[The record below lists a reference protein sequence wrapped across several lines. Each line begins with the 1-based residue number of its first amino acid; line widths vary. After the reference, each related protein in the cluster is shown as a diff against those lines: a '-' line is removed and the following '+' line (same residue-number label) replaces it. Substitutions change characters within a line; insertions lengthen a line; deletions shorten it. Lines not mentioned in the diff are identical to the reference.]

1 MVEGGRDLATGAALG
16 IITEDAQ
23 HYSRL
28 VTVNLVLAGPAN
40 DRPVA
45 VRQPASA
52 LALRELA
59 SESAARLRCK
69 VREVQCANQA
79 PDTDRNLARATVV
92 DGDKFT
98 ATETQH
104 FPDLG

>member
-69 VREVQCANQA
+69 VREVQRANQA
-79 PDTDRNLARATVV
+79 PDADRNRRRR
-92 DGDKFT
+92 
-98 ATETQH
+98 
-104 FPDLG
+104 